1 MIRSFSPKDLD
12 TIMRIWLEGNLDA
25 HPFISPDYWIS
36 RSPLLRQQLPLAK
49 ILVWESEETVLAFA
63 GMQGEYLAGIFVDR
77 SFRSRGIGGELFR
90 QLKSCYPSFHLNV
103 YEKNEAAVRFYLKE
117 GLQTTARNQ
126 DADTGEME
134 LTMKW
139 SSEQRRD

>member
-25 HPFISPDYWIS
+25 HPFISPDYC
-36 RSPLLRQQLPLAK
+36 PLAK

-77 SFRSRGIGGELFR
+77 SFRSIGIGGELFR

>member
-25 HPFISPDYWIS
+25 HPFISPNYWIS
-36 RSPLLRQQLPLAK
+36 RSPLVREQLPLAK
-49 ILVWESEETVLAFA
+49 ILVWESEKTVLAFA
-63 GMQGEYLAGIFVDR
+63 GMHGEYLAGLFV
-77 SFRSRGIGGELFR
+77 ELFR

>member
-36 RSPLLRQQLPLAK
+36 RSPLVREQLPLAK

-90 QLKSCYPSFHLNV
+90 QLKSCY
-103 YEKNEAAVRFYLKE
+103 
-117 GLQTTARNQ
+117 Q
-126 DADTGEME
+126 
-134 LTMKW
+134 
-139 SSEQRRD
+139 